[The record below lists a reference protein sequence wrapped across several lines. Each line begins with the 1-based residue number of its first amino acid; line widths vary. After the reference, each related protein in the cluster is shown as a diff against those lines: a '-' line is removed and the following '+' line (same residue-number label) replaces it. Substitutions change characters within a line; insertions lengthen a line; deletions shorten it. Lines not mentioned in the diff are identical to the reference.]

1 MPRRPDSN
9 ALRLLRDQPPAETPQ
24 SLIASARRHAPAASV
39 ITAYPIEPVTERTAG
54 GNLFRRH
61 SYRGDS
67 IVAAAERL
75 NGTED
80 RGGRQTPRRR
90 KRQAEKWQDEV
101 WALRDESPEMRFLGD
116 RKARAAAQ
124 CRIYIGHHEAG
135 DVGDPARVTEGV
147 VGELAQQLF
156 GNLPDVEQKLKRYVQ
171 QIEYTGESIINT
183 RNDEAHPGR
192 LVWSVHSSSEL
203 LGSQAGQYQITDGVT
218 PRKVDDAN
226 EILARSWTPH
236 PKLAALADAP
246 VRALLPVLRELVQ
259 MTKYVGAQIDSKLA
273 SGGGLLLVTQDVEIL
288 NKDGEKV
295 DFATELAEYM
305 MTAIED
311 RSSAESLAPLVASV
325 PRIEGVALS
334 DLIHLQTFSETLD
347 PHMHE
352 RRAEAIRRIA
362 LGMDSDPGVLDGMG
376 TSNHWCTDE
385 ETEVYTRD
393 RGWVRH
399 DALSIG
405 NVVLTLNHETG
416 CSEWQPVIDIYRA
429 DVVDEPMRHMKGQR
443 HDSLTTLSHRW
454 PVLVPEYREGKQVG
468 LRRDWTIS
476 DEFTV
481 RHTLIAGAP
490 HASIPAVA
498 KWSDELV
505 ELVAWYWTE
514 GNLNGGG
521 HGGITIAQSH
531 TANPDRV
538 DRIRGVLTR
547 AFGPAGDQWCER
559 IQANT
564 ASYGGP
570 ITVFSLRKVVA
581 ASITEHAH
589 GPEKIVTTEF
599 VESLTAAQLELF
611 IDVSCQGD
619 GWHYR
624 SGRLD
629 IWQKNP
635 AALESFE
642 RALILSGRACST
654 RPSGDGVAVAGLK
667 SAHQRPAKA
676 RNGSK
681 AAVIEMYT
689 GVVWCPTTPNRTWF
703 ARRNGQ
709 VFYTGNSAWQVDE
722 SEVKLG
728 INPIMTTFCHTMTA
742 EVVRP
747 LLAASGVENADEF
760 SVWFDTSALKLRPD
774 RSKDAQWAY
783 QQGILS
789 AEKTLIE
796 AGFDTDDM
804 PTDEERTG
812 RVLREN
818 LIALLSQFGQQP
830 GAAVEILRAI
840 GVDLPATAVPDTEAA
855 TPAADAPPADATADD
870 PDNSPPATLDKP
882 KPQITPGEGT
892 P

>member
-135 DVGDPARVTEGV
+135 DVGDPARVTEGI

-376 TSNHWCTDE
+376 TSNHW
-385 ETEVYTRD
+385 
-393 RGWVRH
+393 
-399 DALSIG
+399 
-405 NVVLTLNHETG
+405 
-416 CSEWQPVIDIYRA
+416 
-429 DVVDEPMRHMKGQR
+429 
-443 HDSLTTLSHRW
+443 
-454 PVLVPEYREGKQVG
+454 
-468 LRRDWTIS
+468 
-476 DEFTV
+476 
-481 RHTLIAGAP
+481 
-490 HASIPAVA
+490 
-498 KWSDELV
+498 
-505 ELVAWYWTE
+505 
-514 GNLNGGG
+514 
-521 HGGITIAQSH
+521 
-531 TANPDRV
+531 
-538 DRIRGVLTR
+538 
-547 AFGPAGDQWCER
+547 
-559 IQANT
+559 
-564 ASYGGP
+564 
-570 ITVFSLRKVVA
+570 
-581 ASITEHAH
+581 
-589 GPEKIVTTEF
+589 
-599 VESLTAAQLELF
+599 
-611 IDVSCQGD
+611 
-619 GWHYR
+619 
-624 SGRLD
+624 
-629 IWQKNP
+629 
-635 AALESFE
+635 
-642 RALILSGRACST
+642 
-654 RPSGDGVAVAGLK
+654 
-667 SAHQRPAKA
+667 
-676 RNGSK
+676 
-681 AAVIEMYT
+681 
-689 GVVWCPTTPNRTWF
+689 
-703 ARRNGQ
+703 
-709 VFYTGNSAWQVDE
+709 SAWQVDE

-760 SVWFDTSALKLRPD
+760 SVWFDASALKLRPD

-855 TPAADAPPADATADD
+855 TPAVGSPPADATADD

>member
-376 TSNHWCTDE
+376 TSNHW
-385 ETEVYTRD
+385 
-393 RGWVRH
+393 
-399 DALSIG
+399 
-405 NVVLTLNHETG
+405 
-416 CSEWQPVIDIYRA
+416 
-429 DVVDEPMRHMKGQR
+429 
-443 HDSLTTLSHRW
+443 
-454 PVLVPEYREGKQVG
+454 
-468 LRRDWTIS
+468 
-476 DEFTV
+476 
-481 RHTLIAGAP
+481 
-490 HASIPAVA
+490 
-498 KWSDELV
+498 
-505 ELVAWYWTE
+505 
-514 GNLNGGG
+514 
-521 HGGITIAQSH
+521 
-531 TANPDRV
+531 
-538 DRIRGVLTR
+538 
-547 AFGPAGDQWCER
+547 
-559 IQANT
+559 
-564 ASYGGP
+564 
-570 ITVFSLRKVVA
+570 
-581 ASITEHAH
+581 
-589 GPEKIVTTEF
+589 
-599 VESLTAAQLELF
+599 
-611 IDVSCQGD
+611 
-619 GWHYR
+619 
-624 SGRLD
+624 
-629 IWQKNP
+629 
-635 AALESFE
+635 
-642 RALILSGRACST
+642 
-654 RPSGDGVAVAGLK
+654 
-667 SAHQRPAKA
+667 
-676 RNGSK
+676 
-681 AAVIEMYT
+681 
-689 GVVWCPTTPNRTWF
+689 
-703 ARRNGQ
+703 
-709 VFYTGNSAWQVDE
+709 SAWQVDE

-804 PTDEERTG
+804 PTDEERTS

-855 TPAADAPPADATADD
+855 TPAVGSPPADATADA

>member
-1 MPRRPDSN
+1 MPRRPDSS
-9 ALRLLRDQPPAETPQ
+9 ALRLLRNQPAPETPQ

-39 ITAYPIEPVTERTAG
+39 ITAYPVEPVWERTAG
-54 GNLFRRH
+54 GNTVRRH

-80 RGGRQTPRRR
+80 KGGRQTPRRR

-116 RKARAAAQ
+116 RKARAASQ

-203 LGSQAGQYQITDGVT
+203 MGSQAGQYQLTDGVT

-236 PKLAALADAP
+236 PKLSALADAP

-288 NKDGEKV
+288 NKDGERV

-362 LGMDSDPGVLDGMG
+362 LGMDSDPGVLEGAGSM
-376 TSNHWCTDE
+376 NHW
-385 ETEVYTRD
+385 
-393 RGWVRH
+393 
-399 DALSIG
+399 
-405 NVVLTLNHETG
+405 
-416 CSEWQPVIDIYRA
+416 
-429 DVVDEPMRHMKGQR
+429 
-443 HDSLTTLSHRW
+443 
-454 PVLVPEYREGKQVG
+454 
-468 LRRDWTIS
+468 
-476 DEFTV
+476 
-481 RHTLIAGAP
+481 
-490 HASIPAVA
+490 
-498 KWSDELV
+498 
-505 ELVAWYWTE
+505 
-514 GNLNGGG
+514 
-521 HGGITIAQSH
+521 
-531 TANPDRV
+531 
-538 DRIRGVLTR
+538 
-547 AFGPAGDQWCER
+547 
-559 IQANT
+559 
-564 ASYGGP
+564 
-570 ITVFSLRKVVA
+570 
-581 ASITEHAH
+581 
-589 GPEKIVTTEF
+589 
-599 VESLTAAQLELF
+599 
-611 IDVSCQGD
+611 
-619 GWHYR
+619 
-624 SGRLD
+624 
-629 IWQKNP
+629 
-635 AALESFE
+635 
-642 RALILSGRACST
+642 
-654 RPSGDGVAVAGLK
+654 
-667 SAHQRPAKA
+667 
-676 RNGSK
+676 
-681 AAVIEMYT
+681 
-689 GVVWCPTTPNRTWF
+689 
-703 ARRNGQ
+703 
-709 VFYTGNSAWQVDE
+709 SAWSLDE
-722 SEVKLG
+722 AEVKLG
-728 INPIMTTFCHTMTA
+728 VAPIMTTFCHTMTA

-796 AGFDTDDM
+796 AGFDADDM
-804 PTDEERTG
+804 PSDEERTG

-830 GAAVEILRAI
+830 GAAVEILRSI
-840 GVDLPATAVPDTEAA
+840 GVDLPATAVPDTEEA
-855 TPAADAPPADATADD
+855 TPAADAPAPDATADD
-870 PDNSPPATLDKP
+870 PGNSPPATLDKP

>member
-9 ALRLLRDQPPAETPQ
+9 ALRLLRDQAPAETPQ

-39 ITAYPIEPVTERTAG
+39 ITAYPIEPVEQRTAG
-54 GNLFRRH
+54 GNRYRRH
-61 SYRGDS
+61 SARGDS

-75 NGTED
+75 NGTEE

-90 KRQAEKWQDEV
+90 KRQAEKWQNEV
-101 WALRDESPEMRFLGD
+101 WELRDESPEMRFLGD

-124 CRIYIGHHEAG
+124 CRIYIGHHKAG
-135 DVGDPARVTEGV
+135 DVGEPARVTEGV

-183 RNDEAHPGR
+183 RNDAAHPGR

-203 LGSQAGQYQITDGVT
+203 VGSQAGQYQLTDGVT

-295 DFATELAEYM
+295 DFATELTEYM

-376 TSNHWCTDE
+376 TSNHWCKTADH
-385 ETEVYTRD
+385 EVFTKD
-393 RGWVRH
+393 RGWVTH
-399 DALSIG
+399 DQLLVG
-405 NVVLTLNHETG
+405 DMVQTLNHETG
-416 CSEWQPVIDIYRA
+416 LSEWQPVQAVYRA
-429 DVVDEPMRHMKGQR
+429 DVVDEPMLAMRSASHASVSTAG
-443 HDSLTTLSHRW
+443 HRW
-454 PVLVPEYREGKQVG
+454 PIVKSGRKVSGGRRRWTTSGAGFAAADRVPVAARSVSWPDTPKYTDDMVK
-468 LRRDWTIS
+468 
-476 DEFTV
+476 
-481 RHTLIAGAP
+481 LIAA
-490 HASIPAVA
+490 
-498 KWSDELV
+498 
-505 ELVAWYWTE
+505 Y
-514 GNLNGGG
+514 
-521 HGGITIAQSH
+521 
-531 TANPDRV
+531 TA
-538 DRIRGVLTR
+538 
-547 AFGPAGDQWCER
+547 
-559 IQANT
+559 
-564 ASYGGP
+564 
-570 ITVFSLRKVVA
+570 
-581 ASITEHAH
+581 
-589 GPEKIVTTEF
+589 
-599 VESLTAAQLELF
+599 
-611 IDVSCQGD
+611 D
-619 GWHYR
+619 GTLLHYR
-624 SGRLD
+624 SGTEYVRIAKFEDREINELRAVLQSVFGGATEHDHPTATANGTAFVIGHENSRVITDIACGKQKVVSRDFVQSLTESQAELFLHSMIRL
-629 IWQKNP
+629 
-635 AALESFE
+635 
-642 RALILSGRACST
+642 
-654 RPSGDGVAVAGLK
+654 GDGVVSGG
-667 SAHQRPAKA
+667 A
-676 RNGSK
+676 RIYYQSD
-681 AAVIEMYT
+681 ARRLDAIEMAAIMLGYKVTCGQRNQQTGFGTEPLHWVRVSGARDTFSPRDCDQTWESYT
-689 GVVWCPTTPNRTWF
+689 GVVWCPTTPNGTWLC
-703 ARRNGQ
+703 RYDGHI
-709 VFYTGNSAWQVDE
+709 FYTGNSAWQVDE

-796 AGFDTDDM
+796 SGFDTGDM
-804 PTDEERTG
+804 PTDEERAG

-830 GAAVEILRAI
+830 GSAVEILRAI
-840 GVDLPATAVPDTEAA
+840 GVDLPATAVPDTESD
-855 TPAADAPPADATADD
+855 TPAVDAPTVDATAAD

-882 KPQITPGEGT
+882 IPKITPGEGT